1 MVFIWSC
8 LISSNRNEATWD
20 TVLVSGQPGYDDYL
34 DWICPRSRSFE
45 SPYKQIHN
53 TEKHTASHTH
63 THTDTQA
70 FFCCQKRCVHEI
82 FYVCFM
88 CVFVYPFI
96 FKYVSVL
103 CMYLSALYVCVHVC
117 VHVCFSYLKKSYQG
131 HCRD

>member
-53 TEKHTASHTH
+53 TEKHTASHTYTRIH
-63 THTDTQA
+63 KLSSA
-70 FFCCQKRCVHEI
+70 ARKGACMKSS
-82 FYVCFM
+82 M
-88 CVFVYPFI
+88 CVLCACLFIPLYSNVYLYCVCI
-96 FKYVSVL
+96 YLHCMCVYV
-103 CMYLSALYVCVHVC
+103 YVR
-117 VHVCFSYLKKSYQG
+117 VCFSYLKKSYQG

>member
-53 TEKHTASHTH
+53 TEKHTASHT
-63 THTDTQA
+63 DTQA

-82 FYVCFM
+82 FCVFYVRVCLSLYIQM
-88 CVFVYPFI
+88 CVCIVYVFI
-96 FKYVSVL
+96 
-103 CMYLSALYVCVHVC
+103 CTVCVCARVRA
-117 VHVCFSYLKKSYQG
+117 CFSYLKKSYQG

>member
-63 THTDTQA
+63 THKQA

-96 FKYVSVL
+96 FKCVSVL

-117 VHVCFSYLKKSYQG
+117 VRVCFSYLKKSYQG

>member
-63 THTDTQA
+63 THRYTSFLPLPEKVRA
-70 FFCCQKRCVHEI
+70 
-82 FYVCFM
+82 
-88 CVFVYPFI
+88 
-96 FKYVSVL
+96 
-103 CMYLSALYVCVHVC
+103 
-117 VHVCFSYLKKSYQG
+117 
-131 HCRD
+131 